1 MTRLIAR
8 TIGAVGLFAVIAWSP
23 ASFADDEPSSDTE
36 TPAPAEATTPAA
48 AASTASTASSG
59 HAETPLRKHAQMGAA
74 LTLTGVL
81 TLGLSYGPAV
91 YVAQESKLA
100 TDRKLQVPVAG
111 PWLDLA
117 ARPQCYSG
125 GNCGN
130 EGGYTALLMFD
141 GFFQALAAIE
151 IVAGLVEMAQED
163 YAAPKK
169 ATAPPKAEA
178 ASMRVSPATLGVG
191 GYGLAAVGR
200 F

>member
-8 TIGAVGLFAVIAWSP
+8 SIGAVGLFAAIAWSP
-23 ASFADDEPSSDTE
+23 PIFADDETSAATT
-36 TPAPAEATTPAA
+36 TPEADEATTTSSAPSTTAA
-48 AASTASTASSG
+48 K
-59 HAETPLRKHAQMGAA
+59 HAETPLHKHAQMGAA
-74 LTLTGVL
+74 LTLTGFV

-91 YVAQESKLA
+91 YVAEESHLSL
-100 TDRKLQVPVAG
+100 DRKLQVPVVG

-125 GNCGN
+125 GNCTN

-151 IVAGLVEMAQED
+151 IVAGLVEMAQDD
-163 YAAPKK
+163 YPATSKAA
-169 ATAPPKAEA
+169 AAAPPKAATALRVAPA
-178 ASMRVSPATLGVG
+178 ALGPG
-191 GYGLAAVGR
+191 GYGFAAMGR